1 MVSFRSA
8 KPPFSRIRRVFVFL
22 EDRLHISF
30 ITFWLVEIKIS
41 QLYCKI
47 GFFHASGKFYF
58 PASQTIFLLLT
69 KLNYTLSHSPLRQ
82 KRLIYE
88 WSTIGSMIQ
97 EEQCPTW
104 INKKDKR
111 RDDNRGNKQ
120 RQFQS
125 ANRTLLFAPSSSV
138 YLAWFFLSPSLFCLD
153 PFPLSLTA
161 RRRRKQLGTGSRAEN
176 IDVP

>member
-1 MVSFRSA
+1 MQNRFFPCQW
-8 KPPFSRIRRVFVFL
+8 KILFSRESKKFALRFFMIQSPIERFFFL
-22 EDRLHISF
+22 AI
-30 ITFWLVEIKIS
+30 W
-41 QLYCKI
+41 
-47 GFFHASGKFYF
+47 FF
-58 PASQTIFLLLT
+58 LT